1 MFTFIQIVVYMN
13 IIVYLYI
20 SLKIKKMSVKGTVTT
35 SDYIEFDR
43 ATAIGEKLLRDE
55 KLKTLGLYIIV
66 SINSGLRISDVLSLK
81 GENLKTDTI
90 KLVEKKTNKHREIK
104 INDNIKKA
112 VNQFHQLNDG
122 YLFISQKKTVYSIQ
136 SINRLLKVIFKKEA
150 KSLNISTHSMRKS
163 FGRKVYENCGES
175 EKALNYLSELFN
187 HTSLSVT
194 RRYLGIRQE
203 ELNNIYDCIA

>member
-20 SLKIKKMSVKGTVTT
+20 SLKINNMSALGTITT
-35 SDYIEFDR
+35 SDYIQFDR
-43 ATAIGEKLLRDE
+43 ATAVDEKLLKDE
-55 KLKTLGLYIIV
+55 KLKTL
-66 SINSGLRISDVLSLK
+66 RISDVLALK
-81 GENLKTDTI
+81 GENLKADTI

-112 VNQFHQLNDG
+112 IQVYGTLNDS
-122 YLFISQKKTVYSIQ
+122 YLFDSQKNTVYSIQ
-136 SINRLLKVIFKKEA
+136 SVNRLLKSTFKKEA
-150 KSLNISTHSMRKS
+150 KTLNISTHSMRKS
-163 FGRKVYENCGES
+163 FGRKVYESCGES

>member
-1 MFTFIQIVVYMN
+1 MN
-13 IIVYLYI
+13 IIYYI
-20 SLKIKKMSVKGTVTT
+20 CLSIKRKKMSVKGTVTT

-43 ATAIGEKLLRDE
+43 ATAIGEKLLKDE

-136 SINRLLKVIFKKEA
+136 SINRLLKVIFKNLLQ
-150 KSLNISTHSMRKS
+150 LN
-163 FGRKVYENCGES
+163 
-175 EKALNYLSELFN
+175 
-187 HTSLSVT
+187 
-194 RRYLGIRQE
+194 LGIMTGILFLFPKNYHLYFFIGYTPIFRNPTRGIE
-203 ELNNIYDCIA
+203 

>member
-1 MFTFIQIVVYMN
+1 
-13 IIVYLYI
+13 
-20 SLKIKKMSVKGTVTT
+20 
-35 SDYIEFDR
+35 
-43 ATAIGEKLLRDE
+43 
-55 KLKTLGLYIIV
+55 
-66 SINSGLRISDVLSLK
+66 
-81 GENLKTDTI
+81 
-90 KLVEKKTNKHREIK
+90 
-104 INDNIKKA
+104 
-112 VNQFHQLNDG
+112 
-122 YLFISQKKTVYSIQ
+122 VYSIQ

>member
-1 MFTFIQIVVYMN
+1 
-13 IIVYLYI
+13 
-20 SLKIKKMSVKGTVTT
+20 MSALGTITT
-35 SDYIEFDR
+35 SDYIQFDR
-43 ATAIGEKLLRDE
+43 ATAVGEKLLKDE

-66 SINSGLRISDVLSLK
+66 SINSGLRISDVLALK
-81 GENLKTDTI
+81 GENLKADTI

-112 VNQFHQLNDG
+112 IQVYETLNDS
-122 YLFISQKKTVYSIQ
+122 YLFVSQKNTVYSIQ
-136 SINRLLKVIFKKEA
+136 SVNRLLKSTFKKEA
-150 KSLNISTHSMRKS
+150 KTLNISTHSMRKS
-163 FGRKVYENCGES
+163 FGRKVYESSGES

>member
-1 MFTFIQIVVYMN
+1 MN
-13 IIVYLYI
+13 IIYYI
-20 SLKIKKMSVKGTVTT
+20 CLSIKRKKMSVKGTVTT

-122 YLFISQKKTVYSIQ
+122 YLFISQKKTVYRIQ

>member
-1 MFTFIQIVVYMN
+1 
-13 IIVYLYI
+13 
-20 SLKIKKMSVKGTVTT
+20 MSVKGTVTT